1 MFFLALWRPLSDKAK
16 GRRREQRDVQH
27 FPYILNIFDVYFM
40 HASCPDQVAL
50 SKYDLSSCISR
61 VFHDYFENF
70 CCAIHRTDW
79 VHLLPLRSVYNCNW
93 YHVSLSDNL
102 YWGRLWEGGGIS
114 CFFVR
119 QMFSFLKQKSLT
131 SILCMPID
139 QDQTKWHK
147 ISVSD
152 ILLFCST
159 YKNNLNMIS
168 LLASPDCSTNSSK
181 HFAVLFAGIHLLSLD
196 EVQTCKG
203 VLVFAYKLYWNG
215 FLATSEHFSQGVD
228 HPCFYS
234 LLKMCLSY
242 RNVKCK
248 LCSFHRYRNFA
259 RA

>member
-1 MFFLALWRPLSDKAK
+1 MPVVLIRWHYLNMTSLLASPECSMITLKAFAVLFTGLIEYVYCLWGQFTIVTDTMF
-16 GRRREQRDVQH
+16 
-27 FPYILNIFDVYFM
+27 
-40 HASCPDQVAL
+40 
-50 SKYDLSSCISR
+50 
-61 VFHDYFENF
+61 
-70 CCAIHRTDW
+70 
-79 VHLLPLRSVYNCNW
+79 LLVTTTI
-93 YHVSLSDNL
+93 
-102 YWGRLWEGGGIS
+102 GGGGGEGGGIS